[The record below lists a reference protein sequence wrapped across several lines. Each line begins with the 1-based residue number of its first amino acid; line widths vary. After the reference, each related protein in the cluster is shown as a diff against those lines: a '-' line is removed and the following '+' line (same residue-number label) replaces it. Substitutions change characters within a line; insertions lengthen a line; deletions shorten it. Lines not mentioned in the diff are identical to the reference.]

1 LKKPMRVVILTP
13 TSLPRVTGNAM
24 TAERWR
30 RYLSQQGT
38 AVKVVETNR
47 LSPKGLVNALDDFR
61 PDILHAHHMT
71 RAGFLILE
79 PPVAEKYKTLP
90 VVISPAGTDI
100 NLYARNGSVREQ
112 VGKVCAIARFII
124 SQSPT
129 TSRLVREMLQDLQEK
144 IAYVPRSVLWLG
156 RDPLDLKAVTGCKK
170 EDVLFFMPAGIRPV
184 KGNIECLSAMAM
196 AHKADSRIRVVFAG
210 PTIDGEYSARFAAE
224 INRSKSFAKWIFQI
238 PPEAMWSAYGSADVI
253 LNHSYSEGLS
263 NSILEAMAAGKPVLA
278 SDIPPNR
285 WLISEQE
292 ERAHPCGCLFNP
304 CDRADFVRQV
314 LRLVDDKAI
323 RESFVTGSR
332 LRAAAR
338 PDPAEEAY
346 ALSKIY
352 DAAIEKRI

>member
-1 LKKPMRVVILTP
+1 MRVLILTP

-38 AVKVVETNR
+38 AVKVVETDR

-184 KGNIECLSAMAM
+184 KGNLECLSAMAM

-210 PTIDGEYSARFAAE
+210 PTIDGEYSARFDAE

-304 CDRADFVRQV
+304 CDRADFVRQA